1 MLWPWLVFFCL
12 MIWWSSLQIS
22 QRALP
27 PLLANVPTLPNY
39 SKYSTVLE
47 TTHAI
52 KTRAVSKSGFLLPRQ
67 KTSNFAT
74 VQSFTG
80 LYDSKLSTCHRSKT
94 KLSSLLSLLK
104 SSDFLL
110 LLMLTLII
118 SIISCWWITTSI
130 GLDLPSAFNCIVLN
144 RFHHK
149 KIVLTILSA
158 FTL

>member
-1 MLWPWLVFFCL
+1 MALAGVFLSDDL
-12 MIWWSSLQIS
+12 MKQF
-22 QRALP
+22 AD
-27 PLLANVPTLPNY
+27 
-39 SKYSTVLE
+39 
-47 TTHAI
+47 
-52 KTRAVSKSGFLLPRQ
+52 
-67 KTSNFAT
+67 FAT
-74 VQSFTG
+74 RPPSIVGKCSHFAQLFKVLHSPWNNTCDQDQSRLKIWFLVTTTKNIQFCNRSEFYWM
-80 LYDSKLSTCHRSKT
+80 YDSKLSTCHRSKT

>member
-1 MLWPWLVFFCL
+1 MFPLCPIIQSTPQSLKQHMRSRPEPSQNLVSC
-12 MIWWSSLQIS
+12 
-22 QRALP
+22 
-27 PLLANVPTLPNY
+27 Y
-39 SKYSTVLE
+39 HDK
-47 TTHAI
+47 
-52 KTRAVSKSGFLLPRQ
+52 

-80 LYDSKLSTCHRSKT
+80 LYDSKLSTCHRSRT

-110 LLMLTLII
+110 LLMLTLFI

-130 GLDLPSAFNCIVLN
+130 GLDLLSAFNCIVLN

-149 KIVLTILSA
+149 KIVLTIVSA
-158 FTL
+158 FTFNLLCPLFHCNLGPQAYNRSF